1 MLRGFSERK
10 REQIQATL
18 LRQGS
23 TFLTTY
29 GIRKTNVED
38 LTRAAR
44 RRQFLAANRGKSPG
58 EGFHPTRRKLAR

>member
-1 MLRGFSERK
+1 
-10 REQIQATL
+10 L

-38 LTRAAR
+38 LTRAAGISKGA
-44 RRQFLAANRGKSPG
+44 FYL
-58 EGFHPTRRKLAR
+58 FYT